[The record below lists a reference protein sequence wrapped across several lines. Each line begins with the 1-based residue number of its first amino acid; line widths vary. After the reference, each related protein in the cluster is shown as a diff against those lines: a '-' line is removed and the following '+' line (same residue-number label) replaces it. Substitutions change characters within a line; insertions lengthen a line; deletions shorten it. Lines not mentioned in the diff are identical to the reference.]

1 MRTQL
6 LANAIFLF
14 VSLAAAQSQRQ
25 LNLMPMPSTVQL
37 GTGQLAINQ
46 SFSIAVA
53 GFQDQRLKRG
63 VQRFMSD
70 LSRQT
75 GMLLTQNPAQS
86 SSPTLLI
93 HTDHASAEVQ
103 KSNEDES
110 YELAVSESSAKL
122 SAPNPLGVLH
132 GLQTFLQL
140 IEPAGDG
147 FAVPVVSIKDQPRF
161 VWRGLLIDVGRHFI
175 PVDVLKRNMDGM
187 AAVKMNVL
195 HLHLSDN
202 EGFRVQSKR
211 FPKLHE
217 MGSDGL
223 YYTQEEIRD
232 FVAYARDRGIRVVP
246 EFDIPG
252 HSRSWF
258 VGYPELAS
266 SPGPY
271 KIEPDG
277 PNSVMDPTREGT
289 YKLLDKFIGEMAQ
302 LFPDAYFHIGGDEVD
317 GQPWDANPQIQVF
330 IHSHG
335 MKGNQDL
342 QAYFN
347 QRLLKILTKHHK
359 IMMGWDEILHP
370 DLPKTIVVQSWRG
383 QESLATAAR
392 LGYSGLLSFG
402 YYIDLMWP
410 AWRHYA
416 VDPMAD
422 DAAAALSADEKRR
435 ILGGEACMW
444 TEWVTSENIDSRV
457 WPRTAAIAERLW
469 SPQEVQDLGSMY
481 ARLSEVSWRLE
492 WLGLT
497 HRSGKI
503 QMLHRVSETHDISAL
518 RTLADVVEP
527 VKDYTRMGNV
537 KGPWDFRA
545 PLNRLVDAVGP
556 ESDPA
561 RRFGDLVERYIQSG
575 YKDRAA
581 AREIRTL
588 LTAWRDNDAK
598 LHSVLEHSFLLRDVI
613 PLSQDLAALGE
624 SGLRAL
630 DYLER
635 SESSSEAWRAQ
646 QLARIESARE
656 AKADLLLMVAT
667 PVERLIEASA
677 SQTHN

>member
-6 LANAIFLF
+6 ITNAILLF
-14 VSLAAAQSQRQ
+14 VSLAAAQSQPP
-25 LNLMPMPSTVQL
+25 LNLMPLPSTLQL
-37 GTGQLAINQ
+37 GTGQLTINQ
-46 SFSIAVA
+46 SFSVA
-53 GFQDQRLKRG
+53 NEGFQDQRLKRG
-63 VQRFMSD
+63 VQRFMAD

-75 GMLLTQNPAQS
+75 GMLLYHNSAP

-93 HTDHASAEVQ
+93 HIDHGSEEVQ
-103 KSNEDES
+103 RSDEDES
-110 YELAVSESSAKL
+110 YELTVSDSNAKL
-122 SAPNPLGVLH
+122 RAPSPLGALH

-140 IEPAGDG
+140 IEPTESG
-147 FAVPVVSIKDQPRF
+147 FTVPVVTIRDQPRF

-202 EGFRVQSKR
+202 EGFRVESKR

-223 YYTQEEIRD
+223 YYTQEDIRE

-266 SPGPY
+266 GPGPY
-271 KIEPDG
+271 KIELDG
-277 PNSVMDPTREGT
+277 PNSVMDPTREET
-289 YKLLDKFIGEMAQ
+289 YKFLDKFIGEMAQ

-317 GQPWDANPQIQVF
+317 GQPWDANPKIQAF

-335 MKGNQDL
+335 MKSNQDL

-347 QRLLKILTKHHK
+347 QRLQKILAKYHK
-359 IMMGWDEILHP
+359 VMMGWDEILHP

-402 YYIDLMWP
+402 YYIDLMFP
-410 AWRHYA
+410 AWQHYA
-416 VDPMAD
+416 VDPMAED
-422 DAAAALSADEKRR
+422 AAALSPEEKRR

-444 TEWVTSENIDSRV
+444 TEWVTAENIDNRV
-457 WPRTAAIAERLW
+457 WPRTAAIAERFW

-481 ARLSEVSWRLE
+481 ARLGEISWRLE
-492 WLGLT
+492 WPGLT
-497 HRSGKI
+497 HRSGTI
-503 QMLHRVSETHDISAL
+503 QMLHRMAGTDDISNL

-545 PLNRLVDAVGP
+545 PLNHLVDAVSP

-561 RRFGDLVERYIQSG
+561 RRFGDLVDKYVQSK
-575 YKDRAA
+575 YNDRAA
-581 AREIRTL
+581 AGKIRTL

-598 LHSVLEHSFLLRDVI
+598 LHPLLEHSYLLRDVVQ
-613 PLSQDLAALGE
+613 LSEDLAAIGE
-624 SGLRAL
+624 SGLQAL
-630 DYLER
+630 DYLEK
-635 SESSSEAWRAQ
+635 SESSPESWRVQ
-646 QLARIESARE
+646 QLARIDSARE
-656 AKADLLLMVAT
+656 AKSNLLLMVVT
-667 PVERLIEASA
+667 PVERLVEASA
-677 SQTHN
+677 GQMHN